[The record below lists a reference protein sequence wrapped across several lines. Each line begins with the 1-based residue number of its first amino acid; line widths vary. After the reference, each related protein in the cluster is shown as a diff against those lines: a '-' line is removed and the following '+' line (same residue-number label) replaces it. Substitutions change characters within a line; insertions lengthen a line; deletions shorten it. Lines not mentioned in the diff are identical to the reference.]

1 MDIGTLLD
9 RSAIAPRVS
18 AANKRQVLSVIAE
31 IAARSYGLKASTILN
46 GLLRRE
52 AQGSTGIGHGV
63 ATPHAR
69 LRGLDRMHGV
79 FIRLDTPVAFDAL
92 DDRPVDLL
100 FALLT
105 PADSTTDHLQ
115 ALAKVSRVLR
125 PADLRAQLRHAST
138 LDAMQA
144 LLTHGSQSNAAA

>member
-31 IAARSYGLKASTILN
+31 IAARSYGLKASTVLN
-46 GLLRRE
+46 GLVRRE
-52 AQGSTGIGHGV
+52 ALGSTGIGHGV
-63 ATPHAR
+63 AIPHAR
-69 LRGLDRMHGV
+69 LRGLERMHGV
-79 FIRLDTPVAFDAL
+79 FVRLDAPVAFEAL

-100 FALLT
+100 FALLS

-125 PADLRAQLRHAST
+125 PTDLRAQLRHAGS
-138 LDAMQA
+138 LDAVQA
-144 LLTHGSQSNAAA
+144 LLTHGAQPNVA